1 MKLKAFLSRAWMPYL
16 ASLIGT
22 SLMLAIG
29 FSVSSG
35 TGEGLL
41 VTAGATFL
49 VAAPVTFVLAM
60 PVAFW
65 GWCRQQQR
73 SIRMTH
79 AGSAGM
85 GALAGFTIHTAL
97 LVALGAWMAFA
108 QIMLFTLLCGGG
120 YGLVF
125 GLLFSLS
132 GGLDLPKSDEAKCR
146 AS

>member
-16 ASLIGT
+16 ASVMGT

-29 FSVSSG
+29 ISVSSG

-41 VTAGATFL
+41 VTAGAILL

-65 GWCRQQQR
+65 SWRLQQQR
-73 SIRMTH
+73 CIRLTH
-79 AGSAGM
+79 AGSAVM
-85 GALAGFTIHTAL
+85 GALAGFIIHTTL
-97 LVALGAWMAFA
+97 LLALGAWTVFP
-108 QIMLFTLLCGGG
+108 QIMLFTLICGGG

-132 GGLDLPKSDEAKCR
+132 GGLNLRKSDETR
-146 AS
+146 LPQ